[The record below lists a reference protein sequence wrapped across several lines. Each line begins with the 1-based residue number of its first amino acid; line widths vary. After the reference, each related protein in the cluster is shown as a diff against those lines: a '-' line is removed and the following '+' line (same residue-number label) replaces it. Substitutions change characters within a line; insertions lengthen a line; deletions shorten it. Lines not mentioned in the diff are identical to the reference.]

1 MSADSTHEGPK
12 AQPSRRSFVGNVAF
26 GAGLVV
32 VLATMTLGA
41 FAGVM
46 LTSDLAKASLLS
58 TVVPDDGHT
67 ALMVGAIA
75 LGGITGLMLPVI
87 LLGMVRGSGDK
98 PRIGPGAAVRKV
110 LAVLAFD
117 VYLLL
122 VAILVSQLGWILPK
136 GATTLVAVF
145 AVGFSWMP
153 LAMVPWEKLGL
164 GGTSSPRRTAKC
176 SWVAS

>member
-1 MSADSTHEGPK
+1 M
-12 AQPSRRSFVGNVAF
+12 GNVAF
-26 GAGLVV
+26 GAGLVL

-46 LTSDLAKASLLS
+46 LVSDLANAPLLS
-58 TVVPDDGHT
+58 TVVPDDGRT
-67 ALMVGAIA
+67 VLMVGAIA

-87 LLGMVRGSGDK
+87 LLGMVRGSEDK
-98 PRIGPGAAVRKV
+98 PRIGVGAAVRKV

-117 VYLLL
+117 AYLLL
-122 VAILVSQLGWILPK
+122 VAVLVSQLGWILPK

-164 GGTSSPRRTAKC
+164 GEVVGSRLSSRGTSNSRQTD
-176 SWVAS
+176 